1 MRKRIFTSL
10 LAIAM
15 VMAMIP
21 AALAEEPW
29 RVEVSNGI
37 NFTKNTTQEDLD
49 QWAEGA
55 VTLSVS
61 EDQSSYTFTLNKDIR
76 LADNANNPLTFGI
89 FDYGEGKG

>member
-61 EDQSSYTFTLNKDIR
+61 EDQSSYTFTLN
-76 LADNANNPLTFGI
+76 
-89 FDYGEGKG
+89 

>member
-29 RVEVSNGI
+29 RVEVSRN
-37 NFTKNTTQEDLD
+37 
-49 QWAEGA
+49 
-55 VTLSVS
+55 
-61 EDQSSYTFTLNKDIR
+61 
-76 LADNANNPLTFGI
+76 
-89 FDYGEGKG
+89 